1 MIWLQ
6 TSMLFFLVILSF
18 SHLKFTP
25 RFFDLVFILIS
36 CKNEGEDNSS
46 NVPEKQLSVGLVDRR
61 NF

>member
-18 SHLKFTP
+18 SRLKFTP
-25 RFFDLVFILIS
+25 RFFHLVFILIS
-36 CKNEGEDNSS
+36 CKNEGEDSSS
-46 NVPEKQLSVGLVDRR
+46 NAPEKQLSVSLVDRR